1 MIYPTDNE
9 ARVQIVEVGR
19 RMYARQFVAANDG
32 NISCRV
38 AEEAIWTTPTGVSK
52 GFMAPEDMAKL
63 GLDGQVLA
71 QGSRPASSEVK
82 MHLGIYRANPAI
94 GAVVHAHPPVSTA
107 FAIAGKG
114 LDAAFY
120 PEAMIAL
127 GVIPCVPYAR
137 PGSDDLPRAVAP
149 YALTHNAVLIANHGA
164 VTWGRTLEEAWFR
177 MEALEQYA
185 LITLYTG
192 MVGGAQSLS
201 GKQLDEVM
209 AIRESLGVTTG
220 GVPGANPPLGVNGR

>member
-1 MIYPTDNE
+1 VDN
-9 ARVQIVEVGR
+9 AHRRVQGIYGPGR
-19 RMYARQFVAANDG
+19 HG
-32 NISCRV
+32 E
-38 AEEAIWTTPTGVSK
+38 AE
-52 GFMAPEDMAKL
+52 PEGK
-63 GLDGQVLA
+63 VLA
-71 QGSRPASSEVK
+71 QGSLPASSEAK
-82 MHLGIYRANPAI
+82 MHLAICQANPAI

-107 FAIAGKG
+107 YAIAGKG

-120 PEAMIAL
+120 PEALVTL

-137 PGSDDLPRAVAP
+137 PGSADLPKAVAP
-149 YALTHNAVLIANHGA
+149 YSLTHNAVLIANHGA

-192 MVGGAQSLS
+192 MVGGARSLS
-201 GKQLDEVM
+201 GQELNEVL

-220 GVPGANPPLGVNGR
+220 GIPGGQGPAA

>member
-1 MIYPTDNE
+1 MINYPTDQE
-9 ARVQIVEVGR
+9 AKARILEIGR

-38 AEEAIWTTPTGVSK
+38 AGEALWITPTGVSK
-52 GFMAPEDMAKL
+52 GYMAQEDMVKL
-63 GLDGQVLA
+63 SLDGKVLA
-71 QGSRPASSEVK
+71 QGSLPASSEAK
-82 MHLGIYRANPAI
+82 MHLAICQANPAI

-107 FAIAGKG
+107 YAIAGKG

-120 PEAMIAL
+120 PEALVTL

-137 PGSDDLPRAVAP
+137 PGSADLPKAVAP
-149 YALTHNAVLIANHGA
+149 YSLTHNAVLIANHGA

-192 MVGGAQSLS
+192 MVGGARSLS
-201 GKQLDEVM
+201 GQELNEVL

-220 GVPGANPPLGVNGR
+220 GIPGGQGPAA